1 MTDRYGFIYGVNA
14 YDVRLLQRARD
25 ASSSAP
31 ACLTGMKVQE
41 REDEKTKEIKPES
54 ESPDKLDAP
63 LEGEDTNASMTS
75 SDCLDE
81 NAVVKSSASS
91 GKLRP
96 VGTKRSPTMNTLP
109 RSAPIVTANTT
120 PATADSTTG
129 SIAASTGSLSTST
142 VGALLGQLR
151 SLHDEQQST
160 QTTEW
165 NAFLKK
171 RRQAPN
177 LLGFISGDNER
188 DSDEEKEWGMGIV
201 GIDRMDAASAKEFAR
216 LVRGGIP
223 LIYRD
228 KVVRL
233 LL

>member
-1 MTDRYGFIYGVNA
+1 
-14 YDVRLLQRARD
+14 
-25 ASSSAP
+25 
-31 ACLTGMKVQE
+31 
-41 REDEKTKEIKPES
+41 
-54 ESPDKLDAP
+54 
-63 LEGEDTNASMTS
+63 
-75 SDCLDE
+75 
-81 NAVVKSSASS
+81 
-91 GKLRP
+91 
-96 VGTKRSPTMNTLP
+96 
-109 RSAPIVTANTT
+109 
-120 PATADSTTG
+120 
-129 SIAASTGSLSTST
+129 LSTST

-171 RRQAPN
+171 RRQTPN